1 MCNKVTTRS
10 FCSGPLALWDYSL
23 KTGKSWGSE
32 ALSFAEKKVIINVMA
47 PNNSPKQYCKS
58 GAHSGVTRSDSRFF
72 LKAKSKVFAMASSFR
87 RLRKEIHSGSL
98 NGLGSL
104 FSGFLMA
111 ADVLS
116 LTPFILHAAK
126 ESLPLSV
133 AWIRP
138 HAHLG
143 NSEYIGLSQ
152 PGSTSAARCD
162 IHFMANQNNN
172 PKNKYTHT
180 KSNQQMASKEEMNSP
195 RSLSRAPTSH
205 EKLVIFIM

>member
-1 MCNKVTTRS
+1 
-10 FCSGPLALWDYSL
+10 
-23 KTGKSWGSE
+23 
-32 ALSFAEKKVIINVMA
+32 
-47 PNNSPKQYCKS
+47 
-58 GAHSGVTRSDSRFF
+58 
-72 LKAKSKVFAMASSFR
+72 MASSFQ
-87 RLRKEIHSGSL
+87 RLQKEILSSSL
-98 NGLGSL
+98 NGLWSL
-104 FSGFLMA
+104 FSGFLGA

-116 LTPFILHAAK
+116 LTPFFILHAVK

-152 PGSTSAARCD
+152 PGSTSAAKCD

-172 PKNKYTHT
+172 PKNKHTHT
-180 KSNQQMASKEEMNSP
+180 KSNQEMANKEEMNSP

-205 EKLVIFIM
+205 EKLVIFLMQLTDSSVLSVRALSNFFMFQQLQHRKLKQCARGYTSH